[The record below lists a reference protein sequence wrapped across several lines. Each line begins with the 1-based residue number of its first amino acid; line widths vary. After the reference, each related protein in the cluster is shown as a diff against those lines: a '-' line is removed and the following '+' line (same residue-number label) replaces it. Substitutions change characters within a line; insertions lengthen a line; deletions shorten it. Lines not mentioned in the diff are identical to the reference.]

1 MVVAMN
7 QIKRATRV
15 STAVVI
21 LGMLMT
27 ACGDGDDTTSGGD
40 PDQEVASLGTEP
52 DAPVGS
58 EVTASSAP
66 ADPEEAQL
74 AFAEC
79 MREHGVDMPDPG
91 AEGGI
96 AIEVTPETEDE
107 MNAAMEDCQPLLENA
122 RGAIEPDPEQE
133 AEMREQVLEFTECMR
148 EQGIDMPDP
157 VFSDDGGFTVQA
169 EPGEGGGAESGPRAD
184 EDFQAAAEQCGGE
197 DGGMMISADTV
208 AEG

>member
-21 LGMLMT
+21 LGVLMT

-40 PDQEVASLGTEP
+40 PDQDVASLGSEP

-79 MREHGVDMPDPG
+79 MREHGVDLPDPG

-107 MNAAMEDCQPLLENA
+107 MNAAMEECQPLLENA

>member
-7 QIKRATRV
+7 QIKRATRL

-21 LGMLMT
+21 LGVLMT

-40 PDQEVASLGTEP
+40 PDQEVASLGSEP

-107 MNAAMEDCQPLLENA
+107 MNAAMEECQPLLENA

>member
-21 LGMLMT
+21 LGVLMT

-40 PDQEVASLGTEP
+40 PDQEVASLGSEP

-107 MNAAMEDCQPLLENA
+107 MNAAMEECQPLLENA

-169 EPGEGGGAESGPRAD
+169 EPGEDGGAESGPRAD